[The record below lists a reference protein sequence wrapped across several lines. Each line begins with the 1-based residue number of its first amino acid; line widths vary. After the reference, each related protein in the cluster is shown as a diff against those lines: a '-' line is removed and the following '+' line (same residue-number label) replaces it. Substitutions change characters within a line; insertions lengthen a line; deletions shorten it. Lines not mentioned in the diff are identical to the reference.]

1 MKMFPSDI
9 LSIITCFLLTI
20 ILTIMIIKN
29 SNFFLKFR
37 FKKTEG
43 PQKIHDGEIP
53 RIAGLSI
60 FTVVGLM
67 SLYTTNSEKNLFLL
81 FFLVSIPVF
90 IFGFL
95 EDLTHS
101 ISPRLRLLGAVVS
114 SILFIFFCDSV
125 IHKTNFHIL
134 DVLLNY
140 QVFSIFFTVLC
151 ITFLTQAYNIIDGLN
166 GLSLMTAIF
175 TLIGIAIMA
184 YKFHDIAI
192 LHFSMYLIIIL
203 IGVLLFNFPYGKIF
217 IGDAGAYI
225 IGLYISFSIIILT
238 QNKEKVSAIF
248 VIYLL
253 IYPSYEL
260 IRSFFRRL
268 ISNKSSVF
276 QPDNKHLHSLLHT
289 KNYNKYNFNPVLI
302 NSLTSLQISLF
313 HFLNVIIAINFF
325 NNPKILIVS
334 IITFIIIYELFYFI
348 LTKNIESFQN

>member
-1 MKMFPSDI
+1 MFSLDI
-9 LSIITCFLLTI
+9 LNFMICFLLTI
-20 ILTIMIIKN
+20 ISTIMIIKN

-37 FKKTEG
+37 YKNTEG
-43 PQKIHDGEIP
+43 PQKIHRGEIP

-60 FTVVGLM
+60 FTVVGIM
-67 SLYTTNSEKNLFLL
+67 SLYTTDIEKDLFQL
-81 FFLVSIPVF
+81 FFLVSIPIF

-95 EDLTHS
+95 EDLTHA

-114 SILFIFFCDSV
+114 SILYIIVCDSI
-125 IHKTNFHIL
+125 IHKTNFYIL

-140 QVFSIFFTVLC
+140 QAFSIFFTVLC
-151 ITFLTQAYNIIDGLN
+151 ITFMTQAYNIIDGLN

-184 YKFHDIAI
+184 HKFDDIAI
-192 LHFSMYLIIIL
+192 LHFTIYLIIIL
-203 IGVLLFNFPYGKIF
+203 IGVLFFNFPYGKIF

-248 VIYLL
+248 AIYLL

-260 IRSFFRRL
+260 VRSFFRRL

-276 QPDNKHLHSLLHT
+276 QPDNKHLHSLLHI
-289 KNYNKYNFNPVLI
+289 KNYNKYNFKPVLI
-302 NSLTSLQISLF
+302 NSLTSLQITLF
-313 HFLNVIIAINFF
+313 HLLNVIIAVNFF
-325 NNPKILIVS
+325 NNTKILIVAT
-334 IITFIIIYELFYFI
+334 ITFIIIYELFYFI
-348 LTKNIESFQN
+348 LTKKIESFQN